1 MMTKTHM
8 LQHALHNGAMLIT
21 PNNRLSNQLLRDY
34 FYQYDNHD
42 TLLEKPTCLPYQTF
56 LKSLYATLRDQTPQ
70 INHPILLSRTQE
82 RLLWQQILRQQPYHA
97 YHDGLLKEV
106 QNAWDHCQHWQ
117 IKINDPAYAY
127 TPQTR
132 QFQHWQTLFQA
143 ELKTKQAITENQLVD
158 YLLQQESPRLTASKH
173 LIWAC
178 FDDFTP
184 QQHALQQTLEQQGV
198 IQDYYDLDTPNAE
211 AYQYKARDPDD
222 EWQQMILWTKARL
235 AAGDQRI
242 ILVIPDL
249 QRVAS
254 RLQRFLTQ
262 HFSEH
267 AYNLSLGKN
276 LLQYPLVNHALE
288 WLTLNETLSHQQA
301 CLLLQS
307 PYLHGSQYEYLARS
321 EWLDQSTLLRE
332 PMIPTSFFYEA
343 CQTKAPEL
351 SRILKNKV
359 PYPEHASL
367 MTWASL
373 FKQRL
378 AALGFP
384 GEYAL
389 DSESY
394 QCFQRFMTLFDEF
407 IALSVIQ
414 SEMPLEEALNALR
427 SLAQQTIFQY
437 KQPET
442 SVLILG
448 LLEASG
454 CQADSMWICGLT
466 DQCLPQSMRLSA
478 FIPHPLQR
486 QLDMPHASN
495 ERELRLAKQL
505 IERLQSSC
513 EHLIFSY
520 PGLTGEQPNL
530 PSPLIASHLS
540 YHALTE
546 SVCDHC
552 QLIEIEENYQL
563 PLVDQEQVT
572 GGTSLLANQAQCPFK
587 AFAAHR
593 LHAKTPEP
601 LQEGLDARDRGQ
613 LIHRV
618 LESVWQILKT
628 QQALLLLSHSE
639 LDNLLKRLINQTLNH
654 LLQSKAMTYPPL
666 LKQIEEAR
674 LMRLLH
680 ACLEWEKQR
689 PPFEVFAIE
698 QTETV
703 SLADLT
709 FNIRMDRVDQIQP
722 NDPSQPVQKCVIDY
736 KTSLPLKPWREE
748 RPEAPQLLLYALTN
762 DHINA
767 LLFLQLKS
775 GRVTC
780 HGLSEESLSID
791 GVQII
796 KKDESWPEFQ
806 ITWQQRLTHL
816 AEEFKQGH
824 CTPTPL
830 STTTCQVCAFQN
842 LCRI

>member
-1 MMTKTHM
+1 MTTKTHT
-8 LQHALHNGAMLIT
+8 LQHALHQGATLIT

-34 FYQYDNHD
+34 FYHYDSPH
-42 TLLEKPTCLPYQTF
+42 TLIEKPPCLPYQTF
-56 LKSLYATLRDQTPQ
+56 LRKLYTALSDQTPH
-70 INHPILLSRTQE
+70 INHPILLSTAQE
-82 RLLWQQILRQQPYHA
+82 HLLWQQILRQQSYCA
-97 YHDGLLKEV
+97 YHDGLLKEI
-106 QNAWDHCQHWQ
+106 QNAWSHCQHWQ
-117 IKINDPAYAY
+117 IKTHDPAYTY

-143 ELKTKQAITENQLVD
+143 ELKRKQAITGDQLVD
-158 YLLQQESPRLTASKH
+158 YLLAQDASLPTPSKQ
-173 LIWAC
+173 LIWVC
-178 FDDFTP
+178 FDDFNP
-184 QQHALQQTLEQQGV
+184 QQQALQQTLSQQGV
-198 IQDYYDLDTPNAE
+198 TQDYYDLQAPSAE
-211 AYQYKARDPDD
+211 AYQYKARDPED
-222 EWQQMILWTKARL
+222 EWQQMILWAKARL

-249 QRVAS
+249 QQVAP
-254 RLQRFLTQ
+254 RLQRFLKN

-288 WLTLNETLSHQQA
+288 WLALNETLSHQQA

-307 PYLHGSQYEYLARS
+307 PYLHASQHEYLARS
-321 EWLDQSTLLRE
+321 EWLDQAPLLRE
-332 PMIPTSFFYEA
+332 STISTSVFYEA

-351 SRILKNKV
+351 SGILKNQT

-384 GEYAL
+384 GEYSL

-414 SEMPLEEALNALR
+414 SEMPLEDALNALR

-466 DQCLPQSMRLSA
+466 DQCLPQSMHLSA

-505 IERLQSSC
+505 IDRLQSSC
-513 EHLIFSY
+513 QHLIFSY

-540 YHALTE
+540 YQALTE
-546 SVCDHC
+546 SVVDQT
-552 QLIEIEENYQL
+552 QLIEMEENYQL

-572 GGTSLLANQAQCPFK
+572 GGTALLANQAQCPFK

-593 LHAKTPEP
+593 LHAKAPEAV
-601 LQEGLDARDRGQ
+601 QEGLDARDRGQ
-613 LIHRV
+613 LIHRI
-618 LESVWQILKT
+618 LESVWQVLKT
-628 QQALLLLSHSE
+628 QQALLALSHSE

-654 LLQSKAMTYPPL
+654 LLQSKAMAYPPL
-666 LKQIEEAR
+666 LRQIETAR
-674 LMRLLH
+674 LLRLLH
-680 ACLEWEKQR
+680 VCLEWEKQR
-689 PPFEVFAIE
+689 PAFEVLAIE

-709 FNIRMDRVDQIQP
+709 FHIRMDRVDQIHP
-722 NDPSQPVQKCVIDY
+722 EDPSQPAYQCVIDY

-780 HGLSEESLSID
+780 QGFSEDTLSID
-791 GVQII
+791 GVQTI
-796 KKDESWPEFQ
+796 KKDESWSDFQ
-806 ITWQQRLTHL
+806 VAWQQRLTDL
-816 AEEFKQGH
+816 AEEFKQGQ

-830 STTTCQVCAFQN
+830 STTCQVCAFQN